1 MNKIAISPNWE
12 IFLVNGPS
20 LPFVRLLINKKKKK
34 KKKNIGLYPYS
45 FSSTGLAHTKKISE
59 IIVT

>member
-12 IFLVNGPS
+12 IFFANGPS
-20 LPFVRLLINKKKKK
+20 LPFVKLLINKKK

-45 FSSTGLAHTKKISE
+45 FSSTGPAHTKKIND